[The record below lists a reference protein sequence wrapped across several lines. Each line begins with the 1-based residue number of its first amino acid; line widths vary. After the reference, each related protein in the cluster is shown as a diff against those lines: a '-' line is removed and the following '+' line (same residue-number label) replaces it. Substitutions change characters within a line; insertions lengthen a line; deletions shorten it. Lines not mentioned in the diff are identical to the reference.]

1 MVMKMKVGNT
11 TITDGKLFLIAGPCV
26 IESEK
31 LLFKIAETIIKIAH
45 QNNIPF
51 ILKSSYDKANR
62 LSYKSYR
69 GVGLKKGLKIL
80 SRIKNA
86 LKIPVLSDIHCKE
99 EIKPAAEVL
108 DVIQIPALLCRQTDL
123 LINVG
128 KTGRAINIK
137 KGQFLAPTDMIHL
150 VEKVRSTGNNKI
162 IITERGT
169 SFGYHN
175 LVSDMRSIAIMKR
188 FGYPVV
194 YDASHSAQLPGAGGG
209 KSAGQREMIPVLA
222 RAAVA
227 AGADGVFLEVHPQP
241 NKALCDGHNSLP
253 LTALPSLIATLV
265 RISRVCG
272 STILSF
278 PGRWLS

>member
-1 MVMKMKVGNT
+1 MKMKVGNT

-162 IITERGT
+162 I
-169 SFGYHN
+169 
-175 LVSDMRSIAIMKR
+175 
-188 FGYPVV
+188 
-194 YDASHSAQLPGAGGG
+194 
-209 KSAGQREMIPVLA
+209 
-222 RAAVA
+222 
-227 AGADGVFLEVHPQP
+227 
-241 NKALCDGHNSLP
+241 
-253 LTALPSLIATLV
+253 
-265 RISRVCG
+265 
-272 STILSF
+272 
-278 PGRWLS
+278 